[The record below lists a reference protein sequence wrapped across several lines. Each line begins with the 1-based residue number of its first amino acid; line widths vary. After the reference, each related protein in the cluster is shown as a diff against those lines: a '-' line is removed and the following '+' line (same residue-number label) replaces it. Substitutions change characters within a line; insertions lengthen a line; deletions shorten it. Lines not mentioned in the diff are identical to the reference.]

1 MRDTA
6 SQQHIDSEKAMPEFS
21 VLVTCH
27 YEEHSIEEFHARI
40 SATMESVGRS
50 YEIIMVNDGST
61 DNTIEK
67 LKDIFQRNP
76 RVTAVID
83 LFKNSGQAAALTA
96 GICQARGSALVYMD
110 SDLQLAPEEIPL
122 LIREYD
128 KGYDVVSGYR
138 KNRKDSLFRII
149 PSKIANMIMRKA
161 SRSTFRDFGC
171 TFKIFNAQLVRA
183 FDFGPFHVFSTPD
196 VISRAGRSCEVPV
209 THCPRKYGKSGW
221 TFRKLWNYN
230 MDNIVSMSE
239 RPFQLLALVSFVLA
253 VLFGLRVVIDYFTPF
268 KILAGV
274 STGLLLNAVVISA
287 FVIVTILCMIGE
299 FTVRSFVAS
308 RRLPKYIVKEML
320 RREPERLPDNEK
332 AG

>member
-1 MRDTA
+1 M
-6 SQQHIDSEKAMPEFS
+6 DS
-21 VLVTCH
+21 L
-27 YEEHSIEEFHARI
+27 
-40 SATMESVGRS
+40 GRS

-61 DNTIEK
+61 DKTFEK
-67 LKDIFQRNP
+67 LKEIFRRNTK
-76 RVTAVID
+76 VTAIID
-83 LFKNSGQAAALTA
+83 LFKNSGQVAAFTA
-96 GICQARGSALVYMD
+96 AVCQARGKAMVYMD

-122 LIREYD
+122 LIREYE
-128 KGYDVVSGYR
+128 KGFDIVSGYR

-196 VISRAGRSCEVPV
+196 VISRAGQCCEVPV
-209 THCPRKYGKSGW
+209 THYPRKYGKSGW

-239 RPFQLLALVSFVLA
+239 RPFQLLALISLA
-253 VLFGLRVVIDYFTPF
+253 FAALFGLRVVIDYFSPF
-268 KILAGV
+268 KILAHV
-274 STGLLLNAVVISA
+274 STGLLLNAIVISA
-287 FVIVTILCMIGE
+287 FISVAILCMIGE

-308 RRLPKYIVKEML
+308 RRLPKYVIKEIL
-320 RREPERLPDNEK
+320 RREPESSPDNEK